1 MSSTNPENS
10 NLSEQARRHLWMHFS
25 RMGSYETHEVPVMV
39 RGEGAYV
46 WDQHGKRYLD
56 GLAGLFTSQ
65 LGHGRTELAE
75 AGAKQAS
82 TLAYF
87 PLWTYA
93 HPRAIELAERLAGYA
108 PGDLNRI
115 FFTSGGSEAVESA
128 WKLARQYFRMTG
140 QPQRT
145 KVISRDIAYHGTT
158 MGALSITGIPDLK
171 TPFEP
176 LVPGAIKVPNTNFYR
191 APLFA
196 DDEVAFGQW
205 AADEIE
211 RAILREGANTVAA
224 VYLEPV
230 QNAGGCFPPPPGYF
244 ERVRQICDRHG
255 VLLVSDEVI
264 CAFGRLGH
272 WFGADRYA
280 YQPDIIT
287 VAKGLT
293 SGYAPLGAMIASDRL
308 MEPFLKDGRLV
319 PARLHLRRPPGQLR
333 RRPGQP
339 RRVRGRADPP
349 ARAVDRS
356 ARSARRSRASTTSRS
371 SATSAARASST
382 ASSSSRTSRRGSPS
396 TTRSP
401 SASCGATCPARCSR
415 PVSSAGPTTA
425 GDPVVQLSPP
435 LICGQEEIDFM
446 VVDPARGA
454 DRGVAPGVGGPRGAR
469 GRRYGRLSLWW
480 DAIPDSAPPRPPLA
494 GRPGGRR
501 LHRRGRIHRPVDRAR
516 PRPRRSLAAYRRG
529 GEGGGGL
536 RGLGAQRRLVLRA
549 VRHVRRRAGPA
560 ATASMRCGPCAGPCR
575 PRSTPSVPRRSDE
588 GIDCHFAKGGTVDAA
603 AHRRPA
609 HQGPGRDRRGP
620 RRWASARSDLRW
632 LDRARS
638 RGDDRRWRG
647 SRGHL
652 HPALRRH
659 PTGPPRPRPGR
670 GGRAARCH
678 ASTSTPR

>member
-1 MSSTNPENS
+1 MSTVNPENS
-10 NLSEQARRHLWMHFS
+10 SLSEQARRHLWMHFS
-25 RMGSYETHEVPVMV
+25 RLATYETHEVPVIV

-93 HPRAIELAERLAGYA
+93 HPRAIELADRLAGYA
-108 PGDLNRI
+108 PGDLNRV

-145 KVISRDIAYHGTT
+145 KVISRNIAYHGTT

-176 LVPGAIKVPNTNFYR
+176 LVAGAIKVPNTNFYR
-191 APLFA
+191 AEIHA

-211 RAILREGANTVAA
+211 RAILREGANTIAA
-224 VYLEPV
+224 VFLEPV

-272 WFGADRYA
+272 WFGADRYG

-308 MEPFLKDGRLV
+308 AEPFLQEG
-319 PARLHLRRPPGQLR
+319 ASFLHGFTFAGHPVSCAVALANLDVFEGEQILQHVQATEGAFRAALEGLYDLPIVGN
-333 RRPGQP
+333 
-339 RRVRGRADPP
+339 VRGAGFFYGIELVKDKETRLSFDDAESERLLRGYLSGALFEAGLICRAD
-349 ARAVDRS
+349 DR
-356 ARSARRSRASTTSRS
+356 
-371 SATSAARASST
+371 
-382 ASSSSRTSRRGSPS
+382 
-396 TTRSP
+396 
-401 SASCGATCPARCSR
+401 
-415 PVSSAGPTTA
+415 

-435 LICGQEEIDFM
+435 LICGQKEIDF
-446 VVDPARGA
+446 
-454 DRGVAPGVGGPRGAR
+454 
-469 GRRYGRLSLWW
+469 
-480 DAIPDSAPPRPPLA
+480 I
-494 GRPGGRR
+494 
-501 LHRRGRIHRPVDRAR
+501 
-516 PRPRRSLAAYRRG
+516 
-529 GEGGGGL
+529 
-536 RGLGAQRRLVLRA
+536 
-549 VRHVRRRAGPA
+549 
-560 ATASMRCGPCAGPCR
+560 
-575 PRSTPSVPRRSDE
+575 
-588 GIDCHFAKGGTVDAA
+588 
-603 AHRRPA
+603 
-609 HQGPGRDRRGP
+609 
-620 RRWASARSDLRW
+620 
-632 LDRARS
+632 
-638 RGDDRRWRG
+638 
-647 SRGHL
+647 
-652 HPALRRH
+652 
-659 PTGPPRPRPGR
+659 
-670 GGRAARCH
+670 
-678 ASTSTPR
+678 ASTLRDVLSEAWRRV